1 MEDFIK
7 NITEFLEP
15 KGFKMIQEED
25 ITRFVLDKSV
35 QQHGSTLII
44 NGQQIQQPGNIVR
57 INIEFALYSPCDI
70 EDVNTGKIDR
80 TIMCRYYLCV
90 ENTEPQV
97 DLFMN
102 YYPTD
107 IELVKLHC
115 AEILKIK

>member
-44 NGQQIQQPGNIVR
+44 NAYPN
-57 INIEFALYSPCDI
+57 
-70 EDVNTGKIDR
+70 
-80 TIMCRYYLCV
+80 
-90 ENTEPQV
+90 
-97 DLFMN
+97 LF
-102 YYPTD
+102 
-107 IELVKLHC
+107 LR
-115 AEILKIK
+115 